1 MQLIRDNVKEIIF
14 CIVELIIGILLLIN
28 PVEFTSGI
36 IILAGVSVGSAGLL
50 YVYKYFRLE
59 AEEAKK
65 GNLLTIGLILILMGL
80 FCVIRSDWFVATFPI
95 LTVIYGIGMLVTG
108 ISKIQL
114 IVDML
119 RLKNKKWIFA
129 GINAL
134 ISIICAIV
142 ILSSPFASTVVLW
155 IFAGVSL
162 IVEAVLDIIT
172 MLIGYMENKEVG
184 NNQSE
189 KQTTENEK
197 TSV

>member
-65 GNLLTIGLILILMGL
+65 GNLLTIGLLLILMGL

-114 IVDML
+114 MVDML